1 MSAFGLVR
9 PPSAPVLTSFLQ
21 TLPFMDMDQCH
32 ILWEQGLAN
41 RFLAIGFVSLEE
53 TVGLITAASISEA
66 SAIDHPLCAGHECRS
81 WATQI
86 GGEVGDLLTGCEA
99 LDERFFK

>member
-21 TLPFMDMDQCH
+21 TLPFMDMHQCH
-32 ILWEQGLAN
+32 ILWEQGHAN

-81 WATQI
+81 WAAQI